1 VITARGGGGAGPD
14 VVPGFIVKALPY
26 LTVVIAAFAPLAAAV
41 YLVVSAGW
49 SVAERWVFA
58 SRQPQRGSGAQSTG
72 ARPGASP
79 TLRDRAHRP

>member
-1 VITARGGGGAGPD
+1 V
-14 VVPGFIVKALPY
+14 LPY

-41 YLVVSAGW
+41 YLLVSAGW

-58 SRQPQRGSGAQSTG
+58 SRQRGDGVQSTG
-72 ARPGASP
+72 ASPVASP